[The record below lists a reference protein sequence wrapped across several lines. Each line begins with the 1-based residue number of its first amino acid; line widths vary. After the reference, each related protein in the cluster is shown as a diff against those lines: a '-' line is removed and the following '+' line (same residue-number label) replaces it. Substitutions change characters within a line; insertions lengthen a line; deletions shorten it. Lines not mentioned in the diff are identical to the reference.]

1 MIVATG
7 NITNNDLFALFGEH
21 LEAIVA
27 ALGEVRFVELGTDRL
42 IVHEDR

>member
-7 NITNNDLFALFGEH
+7 NITNNDLLALFDRH
-21 LEAIVA
+21 LDSIVA
-27 ALGEVRFVELGTDRL
+27 ALEEARFVELTDDRL